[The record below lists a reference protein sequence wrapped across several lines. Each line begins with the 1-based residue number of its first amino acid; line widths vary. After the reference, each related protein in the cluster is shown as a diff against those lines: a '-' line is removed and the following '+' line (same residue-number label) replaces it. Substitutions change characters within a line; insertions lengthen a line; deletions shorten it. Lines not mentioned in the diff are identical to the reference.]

1 MRIGEY
7 YRGVRIELATKLP
20 PEEVERRIND
30 GAASILTP
38 FATGV
43 VGWARF
49 GAIRLRLRRGLF
61 RNDAKPILA
70 GRIGPDR
77 GGSRLH
83 LVWRG
88 PLPMLVFFP
97 VFYSMLAAFAV
108 MFVAIGQ
115 SEPMDP
121 NVRWAIL
128 VAFLVMLPVP
138 PLILFLG
145 LRGAEADLEELL
157 AFLRTRL
164 AAYEVASR
172 PI

>member
-1 MRIGEY
+1 MRIGDY

-20 PEEVERRIND
+20 PEEVERQIND

-43 VGWARF
+43 VGSARF
-49 GAIRLRLRRGLF
+49 GAIRLRLRRSLF

-70 GRIGPDR
+70 GRIRPDR
-77 GGSRLH
+77 GGSLLH

-97 VFYSMLAAFAV
+97 LMYLNFAAFAAV
-108 MFVAIGQ
+108 FVAAG
-115 SEPMDP
+115 PGGGMD
-121 NVRWAIL
+121 VTGRWAVL
-128 VAFLVMLPVP
+128 FAFLLMLPVP
-138 PLILFLG
+138 ALILILG
-145 LRGAEADLEELL
+145 LRSADADLEE
-157 AFLRTRL
+157 FVLRSARL
-164 AAYEVASR
+164 NAREVAPR